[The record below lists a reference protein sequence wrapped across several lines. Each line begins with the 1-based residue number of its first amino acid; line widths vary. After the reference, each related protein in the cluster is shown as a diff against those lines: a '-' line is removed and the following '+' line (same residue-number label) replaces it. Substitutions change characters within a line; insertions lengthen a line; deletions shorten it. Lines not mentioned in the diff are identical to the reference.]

1 MINFEMKN
9 NLSNI
14 FRQPESRLNF
24 VQPVKSEQS
33 HSCRSFSLRAPTT
46 PFVVDKKFALQ
57 LDEII

>member
-1 MINFEMKN
+1 MKN

-33 HSCRSFSLRAPTT
+33 HSCGSFSLRAPTT